1 MSAKPHHAMLAGGGF
16 AVRRLII
23 LVVMFTLI
31 AVFLAWWVT
40 DGFRQMNWR
49 DLVEWRQYQIE
60 QMEMG

>member
-1 MSAKPHHAMLAGGGF
+1 MLAGGGF